1 MAISAKLAA
10 TEQNPYHPFSPRIQS
25 FAHSHPPCT
34 CAHARIFVAMKVHVY
49 YIGKTTEAYL
59 REGEAIYAARLKHYL
74 PVTFEA
80 LPDIKKAGK
89 LRPDQ
94 LKAKEGELILSRLR
108 NDDGLILLD
117 EGGKQLSSLDF
128 AYWLDRQLQMPY
140 RRLVFVVGGAFGF
153 DDAVYARAN
162 GKLSLS
168 CMTFSHQMI
177 RLFFAEQLY
186 RGMTIL
192 RGEKYHNS

>member
-1 MAISAKLAA
+1 
-10 TEQNPYHPFSPRIQS
+10 
-25 FAHSHPPCT
+25 
-34 CAHARIFVAMKVHVY
+34 MKVHVY

-59 REGEAIYAARLKHYL
+59 RTGEAIYAKRLKHYL
-74 PVTFEA
+74 PVTFEV
-80 LPDIKKAGK
+80 LPDVKNAGK
-89 LRPDQ
+89 LRPEQ
-94 LKAKEGELILSRLR
+94 LKQKEAELVLSRLK

-117 EGGKQLSSLDF
+117 EGGEQYKSTAF
-128 AYWLDRQLQMPY
+128 ASWLDRQLQQPY
-140 RRLVFVVGGAFGF
+140 RRLVFLVGGAFGF

-168 CMTFSHQMI
+168 KMTFSHQMI

-192 RGEKYHNS
+192 RGEKYHNE